1 METQPKSEEKTTI
14 LVIDDEQGV
23 RDLFAKVLS
32 RQDYNVLTAASG
44 ADGIQ
49 VAREQK
55 VTLIL
60 LDIKMPGMDGLE
72 TLRRLKKVTPET
84 AVIIITGYGTLQT
97 SRKALKLG
105 AVDYITKPFD
115 LDFALSVIKD
125 TLLKSSLEE

>member
-1 METQPKSEEKTTI
+1 METQPQSEGKTTI

-55 VTLIL
+55 VNLIL

-84 AVIIITGYGTLQT
+84 AVIIITGFGTLQT

>member
-1 METQPKSEEKTTI
+1 METQPQSEGKTTI

-55 VTLIL
+55 VNLIL

-72 TLRRLKKVTPET
+72 TLRRLKKVSPET
-84 AVIIITGYGTLQT
+84 AVIIITGFGTLQT

-125 TLLKSSLEE
+125 TLLKNSLEE